1 MGKWV
6 RTHENWV
13 KPNSRTGNVTT
24 TKSSFGKLHSN
35 KSTGQTNRVRINR
48 WLLELYQ
55 ARLKCVES
63 VQHTDYACE
72 ILSLHHGKAISR
84 RSRYI
89 YRYWKLEFCGIWIH
103 LYITR
108 SRRNMGNG
116 GEMYN
121 TFYKKT
127 LYPMSQDSDGY
138 DVLTPGHFLS
148 NKPLYF
154 DSETKILDVRPERLL
169 RFRHTQHKF

>member
-89 YRYWKLEFCGIWIH
+89 YIDIGNWNAVASESTYTSPDQDGIWETVVKCTIH
-103 LYITR
+103 SIKR
-108 SRRNMGNG
+108 HFIRCRRIRTVTM
-116 GEMYN
+116 
-121 TFYKKT
+121 F
-127 LYPMSQDSDGY
+127 
-138 DVLTPGHFLS
+138 
-148 NKPLYF
+148 
-154 DSETKILDVRPERLL
+154 
-169 RFRHTQHKF
+169 